1 MVSNQLAKESQKVWK
16 MKVGGERL
24 YLRGK
29 DGKTKV
35 SGLTRIY
42 YKGYRNIVI
51 SADAV
56 EKFFE
61 EYGHEK
67 AAYELL
73 KFEKEWLERE
83 IQRVKEL
90 IEAGYD
96 LQVYREDLKQYEL
109 DYELVNA
116 ILQDLEKKLVKELSE
131 EEESVYEEY
140 PELEVQV
147 SGIDYTGIRGEW

>member
-1 MVSNQLAKESQKVWK
+1 

-24 YLRGK
+24 YLRGEN
-29 DGKTKV
+29 GKTKV

>member
-1 MVSNQLAKESQKVWK
+1 
-16 MKVGGERL
+16 MKVGGEKL
-24 YLRGK
+24 YLRGEN
-29 DGKTKV
+29 GKTKV

-51 SADAV
+51 SAESV

-61 EYGHEK
+61 KYGHEK

-83 IQRVKEL
+83 IHRVKEL

-96 LQVYREDLKQYEL
+96 LIVYKMELKEYEL
-109 DYELVNA
+109 DYQLVKELLA
-116 ILQDLEKKLVKELSE
+116 ELEKKLVKELSE
-131 EEESVYEEY
+131 EEENAILEE
-140 PELEVQV
+140 V
-147 SGIDYTGIRGEW
+147 SA